1 MFSRVAKTLLQKKMQ
16 IICTFVSLTLGFFDW
31 FSNIDIAILK
41 LEKEALPSSK
51 VGYICLPA
59 SSSFVDF
66 TGIELTTSGW
76 GDTSF
81 QGNGSDVL
89 KVATVYGVSNEE
101 CKEKLKKMKKVTKT
115 MLCAD
120 KEQTDA
126 CNGDSGGKMCDN

>member
-1 MFSRVAKTLLQKKMQ
+1 M
-16 IICTFVSLTLGFFDW
+16 
-31 FSNIDIAILK
+31 
-41 LEKEALPSSK
+41 EKEALPSSK

-66 TGIELTTSGW
+66 TGIELTISGW
-76 GDTSF
+76 GKTSF
-81 QGNGSDVL
+81 EGNKSDVL
-89 KVATVYGVSNEE
+89 KVATVNGVSNEE
-101 CKEKLKKMKKVTKT
+101 CKEKLKKIKKVTKT